1 MGAGAIAYLLYSNM
15 NASNDDTR
23 KFHTDYLAATE
34 SAQIRS
40 LKTKSDNASSDAES
54 SKNQLSILMYLLG
67 AVHAYNIVDAY
78 MNGPNEEMASRNN
91 KKIDLVYDPELNQP
105 QLRFSI
111 ALD

>member
-1 MGAGAIAYLLYSNM
+1 
-15 NASNDDTR
+15 
-23 KFHTDYLAATE
+23 
-34 SAQIRS
+34 
-40 LKTKSDNASSDAES
+40 
-54 SKNQLSILMYLLG
+54 
-67 AVHAYNIVDAY
+67 